1 MSELR
6 VTTITDEEGTGSPA
20 FPNGVIIG
28 DVDVAALQDAIDSA
42 IDSATTD
49 NIQEGSNLYY
59 TTTRFD
65 SDFGDNTTD
74 DLTEGSS
81 NLYYTSV
88 RVNSDVTDLL
98 TGDISTGN
106 ITTTG
111 YVRGPS
117 TFVID
122 PATHGDSTG
131 TLRILGG
138 LTVEGTTTTINSTT
152 VTVDDKNVVLAEGA
166 IDSAAS
172 DGAGITVNGSGASIL
187 YDHTNSSW
195 DFNRNLI
202 VNKNLGFNNNGGGSL
217 ANIRTGEINSPIE
230 VLFGDDGFNGGSKA
244 LSLRTS
250 NDSGIQDSLIVRG
263 GSASGGQGQTEF
275 WGSGSQNIT
284 ITSDGDML
292 IGTIDGATNLG
303 DDIESRFVLDGVGY
317 LLDRDGGLS
326 QNRLWSTI
334 EPKPIRPSSITR
346 TEAGNVGTN
355 NDTTNFPN
363 VYGEADLSAIEGD
376 VTFTYDQA
384 CAAVEQHGARLPTL
398 QELMAGVGTGSGQGY
413 DSHYLWT
420 QTFAG
425 HRKVWVC
432 RGDFSLYP
440 EAKIVDIDDP
450 NEVYRTRAFFDVSKK
465 NMAVHYDNNER
476 IRTNEVRAQSSS
488 GLSLYD
494 DGGNGIFVQNG
505 GKILSSVGSNW
516 SGSVSQS
523 GQSSVFER
531 GSNSNGEYVKFAD
544 GTMICWGETLE
555 DASQDLDNGEV
566 FDTFGEPEAFWFSLN
581 FTFPATFA
589 STPAV
594 NPWIADDS
602 LGAGESFVSV
612 MALGR
617 SNSSFTFVAADASPG
632 SGIESLGFI
641 AIGRWY

>member
-195 DFNRNLI
+195 DFNRNI
-202 VNKNLGFNNNGGGSL
+202 EAVSIQNTPIGSST
-217 ANIRTGEINSPIE
+217 AS
-230 VLFGDDGFNGGSKA
+230 
-244 LSLRTS
+244 
-250 NDSGIQDSLIVRG
+250 SGAFSTL
-263 GSASGGQGQTEF
+263 SASGDVDFDAGTLFVDASADAVGIGTTSPSVKLHVNGDVRASTVQSDNNIVVGEAIPLHANYSSADGGAPALRLGSNASGPGFWDFQPTGTNSGDLAIEKNDTERMR
-275 WGSGSQNIT
+275 
-284 ITSDGDML
+284 ITSSGDVL
-292 IGTIDGATNLG
+292 PGANGTQDLG
-303 DDIESRFVLDGVGY
+303 S
-317 LLDRDGGLS
+317 
-326 QNRLWSTI
+326 STL
-334 EPKPIRPSSITR
+334 RWNT
-346 TEAGNVGTN
+346 
-355 NDTTNFPN
+355 
-363 VYGEADLSAIEGD
+363 VYTSDLSLKNDHGDWTIVEGED
-376 VTFTYDQA
+376 DLF
-384 CAAVEQHGARLPTL
+384 
-398 QELMAGVGTGSGQGY
+398 
-413 DSHYLWT
+413 
-420 QTFAG
+420 
-425 HRKVWVC
+425 
-432 RGDFSLYP
+432 LY
-440 EAKIVDIDDP
+440 
-450 NEVYRTRAFFDVSKK
+450 NNKK
-465 NMAVHYDNNER
+465 NKVY
-476 IRTNEVRAQSSS
+476 
-488 GLSLYD
+488 
-494 DGGNGIFVQNG
+494 
-505 GKILSSVGSNW
+505 
-516 SGSVSQS
+516 
-523 GQSSVFER
+523 
-531 GSNSNGEYVKFAD
+531 KFAL
-544 GTMICWGETLE
+544 T
-555 DASQDLDNGEV
+555 EV
-566 FDTFGEPEAFWFSLN
+566 DPD
-581 FTFPATFA
+581 
-589 STPAV
+589 
-594 NPWIADDS
+594 IAPPKRD
-602 LGAGESFVSV
+602 
-612 MALGR
+612 
-617 SNSSFTFVAADASPG
+617 
-632 SGIESLGFI
+632 
-641 AIGRWY
+641 